1 MCDMVLSEALKRLKT
16 RQKLSAAALCIHC
29 LSLGIKGSL
38 LLRLVSQEV
47 ESLLSSTMCRV
58 KSVGTVVVDVEP
70 ARAET
75 DTQMRSYAGAD
86 APPKSLGTADFAL
99 QLVSM
104 LLILLCL
111 TAAMYFAYKRR
122 QMMRK
127 SYTDFATQTDSEV
140 GTREDLDRVIKTVS
154 NLQHQVLTLGLE
166 RESERRLEEMRRSR
180 SASQELLH
188 ENGDV
193 IADMNPMLPQQ

>member
-1 MCDMVLSEALKRLKT
+1 M
-16 RQKLSAAALCIHC
+16 SAAALCIHC
-29 LSLGIKGSL
+29 LSLVIKGSL
-38 LLRLVSQEV
+38 LLRLASQEV

-75 DTQMRSYAGAD
+75 DTQMMSHAGTD
-86 APPKSLGTADFAL
+86 APLKSLGTADFAL

-104 LLILLCL
+104 LLILLSL

-122 QMMRK
+122 QMMKK
-127 SYTDFATQTDSEV
+127 SCTDFSTQTDSEV

-154 NLQHQVLTLGLE
+154 NLQHQALTLGLE
-166 RESERRLEEMRRSR
+166 RESERRLEELRRSR
-180 SASQELLH
+180 SVSQEFLH
-188 ENGDV
+188 ENGDG

>member
-1 MCDMVLSEALKRLKT
+1 MVLSEALKQLKM
-16 RQKLSAAALCIHC
+16 RQKLSAAARCIHC
-29 LSLGIKGSL
+29 LSLVIKGSL

-47 ESLLSSTMCRV
+47 ESLLSSTMCRA
-58 KSVGTVVVDVEP
+58 KSVGTVVAKP
-70 ARAET
+70 ARAKP
-75 DTQMRSYAGAD
+75 DTLMMPYAGAD

-111 TAAMYFAYKRR
+111 SAAVYFAYKRR

-166 RESERRLEEMRRSR
+166 RESERRLEELRRSR
-180 SASQELLH
+180 SASQEFLH
-188 ENGDV
+188 ENGDG

>member
-1 MCDMVLSEALKRLKT
+1 M
-16 RQKLSAAALCIHC
+16 SAAALCIHC

-127 SYTDFATQTDSEV
+127 RRKSYTDFATQTDSEV

-166 RESERRLEEMRRSR
+166 RESERRLEELRRSR
-180 SASQELLH
+180 SVSQEFLH
-188 ENGDV
+188 ENGDGV
-193 IADMNPMLPQQ
+193 ADMNPVLPQQ

>member
-1 MCDMVLSEALKRLKT
+1 M
-16 RQKLSAAALCIHC
+16 LC
-29 LSLGIKGSL
+29 
-38 LLRLVSQEV
+38 LVSQEV

-104 LLILLCL
+104 LLIQLCL
-111 TAAMYFAYKRR
+111 SAAMYFAYKRR

-166 RESERRLEEMRRSR
+166 RESERRLEELRRSR
-180 SASQELLH
+180 SVSQEFLH
-188 ENGDV
+188 ENGDG

>member
-1 MCDMVLSEALKRLKT
+1 M

-75 DTQMRSYAGAD
+75 DTQMMSYVGAD
-86 APPKSLGTADFAL
+86 APSKSLGTADFAL
-99 QLVSM
+99 QLVSI

-111 TAAMYFAYKRR
+111 SAAMYFAYKRR

-166 RESERRLEEMRRSR
+166 RESERQLEELRRSR
-180 SASQELLH
+180 SVSQEFLH
-188 ENGDV
+188 ENGDG
-193 IADMNPMLPQQ
+193 IAHMNPVLPQQ

>member
-1 MCDMVLSEALKRLKT
+1 MVLSEALKRLKT

-47 ESLLSSTMCRV
+47 ESLLSSTMCPV
-58 KSVGTVVVDVEP
+58 KNVGTVVVEP
-70 ARAET
+70 ATAET
-75 DTQMRSYAGAD
+75 DTQMMSYAGGD
-86 APPKSLGTADFAL
+86 APPKSLGTADFVL

-111 TAAMYFAYKRR
+111 SAAMYFAYKLR
-122 QMMRK
+122 QRMRK
-127 SYTDFATQTDSEV
+127 SYTNFATQTDSEV

-166 RESERRLEEMRRSR
+166 RESERRLEELRRSR
-180 SASQELLH
+180 SVSQEFLH
-188 ENGDV
+188 ENGDG
-193 IADMNPMLPQQ
+193 IAHMNPVLPQQ